1 MWSNNLK
8 KKKEKNKMAT
18 DLNSKERVFKVL
30 RKEKVDRLPVFSGMG
45 NITVHGLE
53 KYGWKFPEIHTDAN
67 KMAKMAASTYQLF
80 GFECAVVPFDMGVEA
95 EVLGSKVN
103 YYTQQAEIL
112 YPTIIEHPAEK
123 VEDLE
128 VRVPSDLPKAG
139 RIPLVTEAIRL
150 LRKEMGDRV
159 AIGSWVLGPYTL
171 AGQLVDLSNLAKA
184 AFKKTELVS
193 QILRKLAGYLVQIIK
208 IYRTAG
214 ADYITVREMG
224 AGPDILSPRMFQ
236 NLVQPH
242 LKRIFDQI
250 ESPKILHICGD
261 TNAIVDQMASCG
273 ADAISVEKKNK
284 VAETRK
290 KLGSDALIFGE
301 LDAYGVLVQ
310 GKPEDVERAV
320 KEAVDGGVNAI
331 WPGCDI
337 WPTVPKENMITL
349 MNAAKKYGVSH

>member
-1 MWSNNLK
+1 
-8 KKKEKNKMAT
+8 MAT
-18 DLNSKERVFKVL
+18 VLNSKERVFKIL

-103 YYTQQAEIL
+103 YYAHATDIL
-112 YPTIIEHPAEK
+112 YPNISQHPAEK
-123 VEDLE
+123 VEDLNLQI
-128 VRVPSDLPKAG
+128 PSDLSSAG
-139 RIPLVTEAIRL
+139 RIPLVTEAIGIL
-150 LRKEMGDRV
+150 KKEIGDQV

-171 AGQLVDLSNLAKA
+171 AGQLLDLSQLAKA
-184 AFKKTELVS
+184 AFKKKDLVS
-193 QILRKLAGYLVQIIK
+193 KLLEQLAEVLIRIIK
-208 IYRTAG
+208 IYRNAG

-224 AGPDILSPRMFQ
+224 AGPDILSPRIFE
-236 NLVQPH
+236 NLIIPP
-242 LKRIFDQI
+242 LKRIFAEI
-250 ESPKILHICGD
+250 ESPKVLHICGD
-261 TNAIVDQMASCG
+261 TNMIVDQMVLCG

-290 KLGSDALIFGE
+290 KLGSDVLIFGE
-301 LDAYGVLVQ
+301 LDPYGVLVQ
-310 GKPEDVERAV
+310 GKPNDVDRAV
-320 KEAVDGGVNAI
+320 KEAIEGGVNAI

-337 WPTVPKENMITL
+337 WPTVPKENMEA
-349 MNAAKKYGVSH
+349 MMEAVRKYGKISS